1 MIPGEELIFVALG
14 GSGEIGMNVNL
25 YGCRGQWIM
34 VDLGLTFAG
43 PDYPGIELILPELEF
58 IEKQQERLAGIVL
71 THGHEDHIGALP
83 YLGEELKSPLYAT
96 PFTAGLIAGKL
107 EEEGLTGQVKLNVVQ
122 RGGTIELGP
131 FRVTFVALSHSIP
144 EGNGL
149 LIETPFGNIFHTGD
163 WKIDETPVIGE
174 APSTEVLSQIG
185 DRGVLAL
192 VCDSTNVFQNQFSG
206 SEESVHE
213 GLLAQVTKAEGRV
226 LVTTFASNAA
236 RLQTIGRVARE
247 AGRKLCMAGRSLERI
262 LRVAQA
268 TGYLRDFPPPIPFDE
283 AMRLPRSEVLI
294 VATGGQGEPRAA
306 LGRIAAGN
314 HELKLTSGDTV
325 IFSSRII
332 PGNEVSIGRIMN
344 QLSDLG
350 VKIVTERQA
359 HVHVSGHPGRPELVQ
374 MYEWVRPQIVVPVH
388 GEPRHLAEHARLA
401 LEHGAKHAIVQRNG
415 DVIRLAPGEPK
426 KIDEVRVGQ
435 LVLDGDVILA
445 ADGATVNERRKIGFG
460 GLITVALAVGQGG
473 ALAGPPLIRPFG
485 VPVEEDRDDF
495 LADAADAATR
505 AYSPGGD
512 AEKVREA
519 VRLAVRRCATV
530 WTGKKPV
537 VDVSLLQIAGAKR
550 K

>member
-247 AGRKLCMAGRSLERI
+247 AGRKLCIAGRSLERI

-314 HELKLTSGDTV
+314 HELKLTSGDSV